1 MKRRFVIMVLFLLVA
16 VPPETYSW
24 QKVPAATAQQPGTF
38 SFVPETVYPLGMRS
52 RQVTAEFIL
61 KVNPDTVLCYLPY
74 FGQATSID
82 YGSRKSSTD
91 FVSVK
96 FDYTERK
103 GKKGATIMSIQP
115 KDNRAVRTIEI
126 TCYPGSEYAN
136 VSIIFN
142 QQQSIAY
149 RGRIVRTGA
158 TTK

>member
-1 MKRRFVIMVLFLLVA
+1 MKPCFVLMALFLLLTVH
-16 VPPETYSW
+16 PEIYSQ
-24 QKVPAATAQQPGTF
+24 QKVPVASTQQPKTF
-38 SFVPETVYPLGMRS
+38 RFVPETVYPLGMRP
-52 RQVTAEFIL
+52 RQVTAEFLL

-91 FVSVK
+91 FISVK
-96 FDYTERK
+96 FDYTESK
-103 GKKGATIMSIQP
+103 GKKGATIIKIQP
-115 KDNRAVRTIEI
+115 KDNRAVRTIDI

-149 RGRIVRTGA
+149 RGRIVITD
-158 TTK
+158 TSVK